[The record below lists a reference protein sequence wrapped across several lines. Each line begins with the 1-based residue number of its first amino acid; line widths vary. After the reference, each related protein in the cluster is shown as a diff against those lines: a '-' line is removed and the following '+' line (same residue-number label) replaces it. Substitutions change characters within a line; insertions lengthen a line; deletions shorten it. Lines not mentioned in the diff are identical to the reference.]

1 MTGTSKFIALAGAA
15 AFALAITGCDKLPG
29 GGQGASTDGGAVSDA
44 IKADETK
51 WNAQFKA
58 KDFDGLIAHYASDA
72 YFVAPGTP
80 PASGSTEIR
89 KVYATALADPN
100 FAVTFANDKIDSSGD
115 LAYARGHFSEKY
127 TDPKTGQLMAGE
139 GTYVTI
145 YKKQADGSWKVV
157 EDVTAAGAPPKPVQ
171 PGKPA
176 TRAKM
181 VSF

>member
-1 MTGTSKFIALAGAA
+1 MIGTSKCLALAGAA
-15 AFALAITGCDKLPG
+15 AMALAIAGCDKIQ
-29 GGQGASTDGGAVSDA
+29 GGQGPSADAGAASDA

-51 WNAQFKA
+51 WNAQFKS
-58 KDFDGLIAHYASDA
+58 KDFDGLVAHYADDA
-72 YFVAPGTP
+72 FFVAPGGP

-89 KVYATALADPN
+89 KVYANALADQN
-100 FAVTFANDKIDSSGD
+100 FTVTFASDKIDSSGD
-115 LAYARGHFSEKY
+115 LAYSRGHFAEKF
-127 TDPKTGQLMAGE
+127 TDPKTGQLMSAE
-139 GTYVTI
+139 GTYLTA

-157 EDVTAAGAPPKPVQ
+157 EDIAAAGGPPKPVP